1 MFDVSVKTLDGNS
14 KLMKFDE
21 EMTVAVFKQRIFEE
35 LEIPIERQRLIF
47 QGKVLAD
54 DRKLVDCGVQD
65 KTIHLVE
72 RPPPSAVEP
81 NVPNSSSLEPPE
93 GNRTRQFVSSM
104 PWIPIQGIQR
114 AAQSISQSILS
125 GIGDHGRP
133 SDFTMRTG
141 NDGSVEINLSVSLL
155 EMRDNQFRRLQRQT
169 NQLLNLAMQDGRSP
183 TDPRSGPSVSEDAD
197 AEPQGDRTE
206 QASGELDETSV
217 DAAATSPQ
225 VAEGA
230 SATTAHSEVASGSS
244 GASEDAAVARPGDQR
259 QPEVTLA
266 RLAEM
271 LSEQRRLWRE
281 MEPQLDRW
289 EAMLRTEQATHE
301 AAATCDSSSQPP
313 KAATDSIAT
322 PSSSG
327 EEAMDVE
334 QDFVDPVAS
343 TATDVTPKEHVDE
356 VAVASTDSSSASTHE
371 WNQSF
376 FNQISGLLHLHAHML
391 HLLSDFAVGT
401 PNRSARTAPAAAESA
416 ASSTNAATEQSGT
429 QTCTTNGSTTESP
442 SAPAH
447 GTPMEDHSATS
458 TQARPHRVV
467 IAPEY
472 GGQIV
477 HAHINIEPT
486 TVTIAQPISTV
497 SAGSGVSR
505 APAVSVLTPA
515 SQTTLID
522 TDSSGTLPNRRR
534 SQSARPMPATTIPP
548 TTTEHN
554 LPTAFIFEHPASAT
568 STGADLL
575 PPTVYDDLSRD
586 VLNFIEMV
594 PALVTQRPPQTA
606 VSVPQVQVMTSRIP
620 SRTDNLPLS
629 RSLGNLTAEA
639 RSETTDSAPQSSA
652 ASQPR
657 ASLLGSTAGR
667 RRPVPPHAPA
677 PPRLPFLLP
686 PGLAPGNVPDPFLS
700 CRSRHFA
707 YMSRTTGA
715 SRRRGANGAFVMTPS
730 ARSGRTGRRSRSVGV
745 QSPILGSAS
754 PRRPADDEESESVNS
769 TNERP
774 DTTSDAV
781 HSVTIPL
788 GTSFSIGGPL
798 GLSTLSQQL
807 QNLLTTSLSQPLDLL
822 QQTAQMAQG
831 APSGGNGNHMTAV
844 VGPFT
849 WVLNHNLGAAP
860 VVSGAPTR
868 SSADAEFEELT
879 GETGLTLLPGVL
891 IEGIVRTI
899 WSFISDLAIDQLDEA
914 SAPSRAYV
922 WTSPSD
928 LVINSASAANSLLS
942 QTFLHL
948 RHNLHAGGY
957 LSSPSPTSDM
967 HMHNCIDGL
976 RRPLRHILPP
986 NYVAERDAVRDR
998 LIDLLLSS
1006 RLRDLLVLQDSSQN
1020 PEADLVDW
1028 ASKRARSVNS
1038 EPVDIRQSLLAFL
1051 TPRVMNQM
1059 TLWSQSPTNSGFGS
1073 LLALTLNQMALDLF
1087 GFADLLSAT
1096 AAERLGL
1103 RLEGR
1108 ANASSATG
1116 PGGGR
1121 SQIFG
1126 HTMSYEPLL
1135 QHLDA
1140 FASTLGADSD
1150 DRRVLIIIRAGLVD
1164 SLSRYCSLGSHGLNR
1179 YVGAPLSFITY
1190 RALSGTPAPLS
1201 TPESG
1206 GAGQSEADLTL
1217 ATKAEDSDASDMYE
1231 DACDTVVEATPSVT
1245 SQAVPT
1251 VADTGVAT
1259 GSSLNKRHKLPEWKP
1274 ASGEVPGSIAEAL
1287 STNPQSP
1294 GLVFWNASLSGDGT
1308 TVDGLPRQWLQL
1320 VSRDVASMNAQP
1332 THAAGAAV
1340 SSASSSPEF
1349 PASLHEHG
1357 VSEEVTSSEYRLSD
1371 AYVSGMPAKRRKV
1384 MLEKKGTLLC
1394 PIQNMFS
1401 NLLNE
1406 AVLAAEAP
1414 NPGAG
1419 QLSAPPVDALK
1430 TYVSNHLSKR
1440 LTTDADFDP
1449 ARFPKAAEVFLK
1461 PKVKK

>member
-1 MFDVSVKTLDGNS
+1 
-14 KLMKFDE
+14 
-21 EMTVAVFKQRIFEE
+21 
-35 LEIPIERQRLIF
+35 
-47 QGKVLAD
+47 
-54 DRKLVDCGVQD
+54 
-65 KTIHLVE
+65 
-72 RPPPSAVEP
+72 
-81 NVPNSSSLEPPE
+81 
-93 GNRTRQFVSSM
+93 
-104 PWIPIQGIQR
+104 
-114 AAQSISQSILS
+114 
-125 GIGDHGRP
+125 
-133 SDFTMRTG
+133 MRTG

-169 NQLLNLAMQDGRSP
+169 SQLLNLAMQDGRLQTESRP
-183 TDPRSGPSVSEDAD
+183 TLPVSEDAD
-197 AEPQGDRTE
+197 AEPQGDRPFTENISE
-206 QASGELDETSV
+206 QAVS
-217 DAAATSPQ
+217 ATSPPQ
-225 VAEGA
+225 AEET
-230 SATTAHSEVASGSS
+230 SATTAPSEAATGSS
-244 GASEDAAVARPGDQR
+244 GVREGTTVPRPGSQR
-259 QPEVTLA
+259 QPDVTIA

-289 EAMLRTEQATHE
+289 ETMLRAEQASQE
-301 AAATCDSSSQPP
+301 AVTTSESSTQPP
-313 KAATDSIAT
+313 EPAADSVAT
-322 PSSSG
+322 PSFSG

-334 QDFVDPVAS
+334 QDFADEVAS
-343 TATDVTPKEHVDE
+343 TATTVTPKEHTDE
-356 VAVASTDSSSASTHE
+356 VAVTSAPE

-401 PNRSARTAPAAAESA
+401 PNRSSRTAESA
-416 ASSTNAATEQSGT
+416 TNSTSTATEQPETQTTLTTSPAATEVPSVEVR
-429 QTCTTNGSTTESP
+429 STPVEN
-442 SAPAH
+442 
-447 GTPMEDHSATS
+447 HSATPAQS
-458 TQARPHRVV
+458 RPHRVV

-497 SAGSGVSR
+497 SAGSGLNRV
-505 APAVSVLTPA
+505 PAVSVLTPP
-515 SQTTLID
+515 SQNILSD
-522 TDSSGTLPNRRR
+522 TESSGAHPNRRR
-534 SQSARPMPATTIPP
+534 SQSARPMPAATTTT

-554 LPTAFIFEHPASAT
+554 LPTAFIFEHPAAAT
-568 STGADLL
+568 SAGADLI

-606 VSVPQVQVMTSRIP
+606 VVVPQVQFMTSRVP
-620 SRTDNLPLS
+620 PRASNLPLS
-629 RSLGNLTAEA
+629 RSVGNLAAESRGEA
-639 RSETTDSAPQSSA
+639 ADSAPVSSA

-657 ASLLGSTAGR
+657 ASQLGSTASR

-677 PPRLPFLLP
+677 SPRLPFIVP

-707 YMSRTTGA
+707 YMSRTAGA
-715 SRRRGANGAFVMTPS
+715 NRRRGTNGAFVMTPS
-730 ARSGRTGRRSRSVGV
+730 ARPGRAGRRSRSVGV
-745 QSPILGSAS
+745 QSPMIDSSS
-754 PRRPADDEESESVNS
+754 PHRPGDDEESETANS
-769 TNERP
+769 PSDRLDAAS
-774 DTTSDAV
+774 DTV
-781 HSVTIPL
+781 HSMAIPL
-788 GTSFSIGGPL
+788 GTSFSIGGQL
-798 GLSTLSQQL
+798 GLSSLSQQL
-807 QNLLTTSLSQPLDLL
+807 QNMLTTSLSQPIDLL
-822 QQTAQMAQG
+822 QQTARTGQS
-831 APSGGNGNHMTAV
+831 APSGGSGNHMTAV

-860 VVSGAPTR
+860 VASAPAR
-868 SSADAEFEELT
+868 PSADAEFEELT

-899 WSFISDLAIDQLDEA
+899 WSFISDLAADQLDEA
-914 SAPSRAYV
+914 SAPSRAHV

-986 NYVAERDAVRDR
+986 NYMTERDSVRDR
-998 LIDLLLSS
+998 LIDLLLAS

-1020 PEADLVDW
+1020 PEAGLVDW
-1028 ASKRARSVNS
+1028 ASKRARTVNS
-1038 EPVDIRQSLLAFL
+1038 EPVDIRHSLLAFL

-1103 RLEGR
+1103 RLTGR
-1108 ANASSATG
+1108 ENATSTTS

-1190 RALSGTPAPLS
+1190 RALPGTPVASTNSESDGARPLEVDRTS
-1201 TPESG
+1201 AMKRS
-1206 GAGQSEADLTL
+1206 
-1217 ATKAEDSDASDMYE
+1217 EDSDASDMYE
-1231 DACDTVVEATPSVT
+1231 DARDTLVEATPSVPVIVT
-1245 SQAVPT
+1245 SQVVPT
-1251 VADTGVAT
+1251 ASVLAA
-1259 GSSLNKRHKLPEWKP
+1259 SSSVNKRPKLPEWKP
-1274 ASGEVPGSIAEAL
+1274 TNGEVPGSIAEAL
-1287 STNPQSP
+1287 SPNPQSP
-1294 GLVFWNASLSGDGT
+1294 GLVIWNASIAGDGA

-1320 VSRDVASMNAQP
+1320 VSHDVATMNAQS
-1332 THAAGAAV
+1332 THPSNAAEAN
-1340 SSASSSPEF
+1340 ASSSPGSL
-1349 PASLHEHG
+1349 ASPPEHG
-1357 VSEEVTSSEYRLSD
+1357 MSKEVTSSEYRLSD
-1371 AYVSGMPAKRRKV
+1371 AYISGMPAKRRKV
-1384 MLEKKGTLLC
+1384 MLENKSTLLC

-1406 AVLAAEAP
+1406 AVLATEAP
-1414 NPGAG
+1414 NPGSV
-1419 QLSAPPVDALK
+1419 QLSAPPVSGVLATAAAADTPQIQPPAPPVNPGEVTDALK
-1430 TYVSNHLSKR
+1430 SYVSNHLSKR
-1440 LTTDADFDP
+1440 LTTDTDFDP

-1461 PKVKK
+1461 PKVEK

>member
-21 EMTVAVFKQRIFEE
+21 EMTVA
-35 LEIPIERQRLIF
+35 EIPIERQRLIF

-114 AAQSISQSILS
+114 AAQ
-125 GIGDHGRP
+125 
-133 SDFTMRTG
+133 
-141 NDGSVEINLSVSLL
+141 
-155 EMRDNQFRRLQRQT
+155 
-169 NQLLNLAMQDGRSP
+169 
-183 TDPRSGPSVSEDAD
+183 
-197 AEPQGDRTE
+197 
-206 QASGELDETSV
+206 
-217 DAAATSPQ
+217 
-225 VAEGA
+225 
-230 SATTAHSEVASGSS
+230 
-244 GASEDAAVARPGDQR
+244 
-259 QPEVTLA
+259 
-266 RLAEM
+266 
-271 LSEQRRLWRE
+271 
-281 MEPQLDRW
+281 
-289 EAMLRTEQATHE
+289 
-301 AAATCDSSSQPP
+301 
-313 KAATDSIAT
+313 
-322 PSSSG
+322 
-327 EEAMDVE
+327 
-334 QDFVDPVAS
+334 
-343 TATDVTPKEHVDE
+343 
-356 VAVASTDSSSASTHE
+356 
-371 WNQSF
+371 
-376 FNQISGLLHLHAHML
+376 
-391 HLLSDFAVGT
+391 
-401 PNRSARTAPAAAESA
+401 
-416 ASSTNAATEQSGT
+416 
-429 QTCTTNGSTTESP
+429 
-442 SAPAH
+442 
-447 GTPMEDHSATS
+447 
-458 TQARPHRVV
+458 
-467 IAPEY
+467 
-472 GGQIV
+472 
-477 HAHINIEPT
+477 
-486 TVTIAQPISTV
+486 
-497 SAGSGVSR
+497 
-505 APAVSVLTPA
+505 
-515 SQTTLID
+515 
-522 TDSSGTLPNRRR
+522 
-534 SQSARPMPATTIPP
+534 
-548 TTTEHN
+548 TTEHN

-568 STGADLL
+568 SAGADLL

-629 RSLGNLTAEA
+629 RSLGNLTAES

-754 PRRPADDEESESVNS
+754 PRRPADDEESENVNS

-914 SAPSRAYV
+914 SAP
-922 WTSPSD
+922 
-928 LVINSASAANSLLS
+928 
-942 QTFLHL
+942 
-948 RHNLHAGGY
+948 
-957 LSSPSPTSDM
+957 
-967 HMHNCIDGL
+967 
-976 RRPLRHILPP
+976 
-986 NYVAERDAVRDR
+986 
-998 LIDLLLSS
+998 
-1006 RLRDLLVLQDSSQN
+1006 
-1020 PEADLVDW
+1020 
-1028 ASKRARSVNS
+1028 
-1038 EPVDIRQSLLAFL
+1038 
-1051 TPRVMNQM
+1051 
-1059 TLWSQSPTNSGFGS
+1059 
-1073 LLALTLNQMALDLF
+1073 
-1087 GFADLLSAT
+1087 T

-1108 ANASSATG
+1108 ENASSATG

-1206 GAGQSEADLTL
+1206 GAGQSEADLTS

-1274 ASGEVPGSIAEAL
+1274 ANGEVPGSIAEAL

-1332 THAAGAAV
+1332 THATGAAV

-1419 QLSAPPVDALK
+1419 QLSAPPVGGLSAAAAAAATAGAASIQPPAPPVNPGEVTDALK

>member
-1 MFDVSVKTLDGNS
+1 MPPKRLKPVNALLGLQSDWHLKKLSLRGKCSLRSNS
-14 KLMKFDE
+14 QGHF
-21 EMTVAVFKQRIFEE
+21 VGRYRITSESALKPVIMEFVD
-35 LEIPIERQRLIF
+35 LASLPGLIS
-47 QGKVLAD
+47 
-54 DRKLVDCGVQD
+54 R
-65 KTIHLVE
+65 
-72 RPPPSAVEP
+72 RP
-81 NVPNSSSLEPPE
+81 LL
-93 GNRTRQFVSSM
+93 
-104 PWIPIQGIQR
+104 GIQR

-217 DAAATSPQ
+217 DAAVSATSPQ

-244 GASEDAAVARPGDQR
+244 GANEDAAVARPSDQR

-356 VAVASTDSSSASTHE
+356 VAVASTDSSSGSTHE

-429 QTCTTNGSTTESP
+429 QTCTTNGATTESP
-442 SAPAH
+442 SAPAR

-548 TTTEHN
+548 TT
-554 LPTAFIFEHPASAT
+554 
-568 STGADLL
+568 
-575 PPTVYDDLSRD
+575 
-586 VLNFIEMV
+586 
-594 PALVTQRPPQTA
+594 
-606 VSVPQVQVMTSRIP
+606 
-620 SRTDNLPLS
+620 
-629 RSLGNLTAEA
+629 
-639 RSETTDSAPQSSA
+639 
-652 ASQPR
+652 
-657 ASLLGSTAGR
+657 
-667 RRPVPPHAPA
+667 
-677 PPRLPFLLP
+677 
-686 PGLAPGNVPDPFLS
+686 
-700 CRSRHFA
+700 
-707 YMSRTTGA
+707 
-715 SRRRGANGAFVMTPS
+715 
-730 ARSGRTGRRSRSVGV
+730 
-745 QSPILGSAS
+745 
-754 PRRPADDEESESVNS
+754 
-769 TNERP
+769 
-774 DTTSDAV
+774 
-781 HSVTIPL
+781 
-788 GTSFSIGGPL
+788 
-798 GLSTLSQQL
+798 
-807 QNLLTTSLSQPLDLL
+807 
-822 QQTAQMAQG
+822 
-831 APSGGNGNHMTAV
+831 
-844 VGPFT
+844 
-849 WVLNHNLGAAP
+849 
-860 VVSGAPTR
+860 
-868 SSADAEFEELT
+868 
-879 GETGLTLLPGVL
+879 
-891 IEGIVRTI
+891 
-899 WSFISDLAIDQLDEA
+899 
-914 SAPSRAYV
+914 SRAYV

-1108 ANASSATG
+1108 ENASSATG

-1206 GAGQSEADLTL
+1206 GAGQSEADLTS

-1231 DACDTVVEATPSVT
+1231 DACDTVVEATPSVA

-1332 THAAGAAV
+1332 THAAGPAV

-1357 VSEEVTSSEYRLSD
+1357 VPEEVTSSEYRLSD

-1419 QLSAPPVDALK
+1419 QLSAPPVGGLSAAAAAATAGAASIQPPAPPVNPGEVTDALK